1 MEDDLSHQANER
13 RDGRPPHTPYTPRP
27 LPNRPGHLTCQMNST
42 RPFAVQLRLDWLPDN
57 APSHVRWNISACKG
71 ILILPHR
78 TYIKVQY
85 PDQLLHALDIVR
97 LVQSS
102 GVAPAKLINTFG
114 GVSGEL
120 FDKSGR
126 ENILQYALHK
136 NYLLLTVVWQEE
148 YCCLEQLLTTSTRSV
163 LVHLIWR
170 QVSSEMFFTII
181 HVLWR
186 ALPCSALLGWGGFSQ
201 RSPTDIAEA
210 GVAIFDPN
218 GFFEILARKKVLRS
232 EGSSA
237 AFF

>member
-1 MEDDLSHQANER
+1 MEDDLPHQANER
-13 RDGRPPHTPYTPRP
+13 RDGGPPHTPYTPRP
-27 LPNRPGHLTCQMNST
+27 LPNRPGHLTCQTNST

-57 APSHVRWNISACKG
+57 APSHVRRNISACKG

-97 LVQSS
+97 LMQSS

-136 NYLLLTVVWQEE
+136 NYLSLTVVWQEE
-148 YCCLEQLLTTSTRSV
+148 YCCLKQLLTTSTRSV

-170 QVSSEMFFTII
+170 QVSSKMFFTII

-186 ALPCSALLGWGGFSQ
+186 ALPCSHFFHSWNS
-201 RSPTDIAEA
+201 RT
-210 GVAIFDPN
+210 AILCVLSVILTFLFLSSELFDCFDLSTLP
-218 GFFEILARKKVLRS
+218 
-232 EGSSA
+232 
-237 AFF
+237 